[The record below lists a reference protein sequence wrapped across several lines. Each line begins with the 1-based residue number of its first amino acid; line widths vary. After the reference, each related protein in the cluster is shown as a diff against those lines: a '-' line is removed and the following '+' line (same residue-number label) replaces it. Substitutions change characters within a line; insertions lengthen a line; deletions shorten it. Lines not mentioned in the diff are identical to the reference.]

1 VLCVDVFHQQQWSG
15 SPSARG
21 DSGGET
27 RVSRRQTVHVFSS
40 GSRPVSTKEGGL
52 RVTAGATNPSSSSSA
67 AGGAG
72 REGGEED
79 RVEIELANKRRK
91 SFDYSELSNASTS
104 SAAAAAAV
112 AAIQQENCDGHDHK
126 GQS

>member
-1 VLCVDVFHQQQWSG
+1 
-15 SPSARG
+15 
-21 DSGGET
+21 
-27 RVSRRQTVHVFSS
+27 VSRRQTVHVFSS

-52 RVTAGATNPSSSSSA
+52 RVTAGATNSSSSSA

-104 SAAAAAAV
+104 AAAAV
-112 AAIQQENCDGHDHK
+112 AAMQQENCDATKDNHK
-126 GQS
+126 